1 MTKLCKDC
9 VFYKRSSNSM
19 NIKGYLDECI
29 CPALKKNPNPV
40 TGESLPTF
48 CSIARTY
55 SDIYCGRNGRYWKSK
70 DAQEP
75 ELHTEDS
82 WLNKIFNFFK

>member
-40 TGESLPTF
+40 TGEVNKTY
-48 CSIARTY
+48 CSTARDY
-55 SDIYCGRNGRYWKSK
+55 DILCGKNGKYWKSA
-70 DAQEP
+70 DPQRPEP
-75 ELHTEDS
+75 NIQDS
-82 WLNKIFNFFK
+82 WLNKIFNIF